1 MNLDTKSFFT
11 KTFIFFLI
19 FWGMLNF
26 IQAWLTPLNSDE
38 AYYWM
43 YSNNLDWGF
52 FDHPPMIALMIR
64 IGYFFVHNEL
74 GIRFLVVL
82 SELVA
87 IIVIWLLTYKD
98 RREKYENI
106 LFFIMLLVIF
116 PVFNIYGFIATP
128 DAPLIL
134 FSALF
139 LLTYRRFSENGNWK
153 NTLFLGISMAALV
166 YSKYHGI
173 ILIFLV
179 ILSNPRLLKNKGFYL
194 ASVMS
199 VILLLPHLFWQYSN
213 GFPSL
218 KYHFVERVSGFDPGH
233 VPEYLLNQL
242 IVHNPLILPVT
253 VWLMLKTRA
262 KNRFE
267 KTLRYIVTGFLIF
280 FLIAS
285 FRYHVE
291 PQWTSL
297 ICIPLIIILFNNLDY
312 KPWIGD
318 YIKRITIFFFPA
330 ILLVRIALMADF
342 LPVSFLKDEYHNRRK
357 WANEI
362 ADLAGYRPVIFTNSY
377 QNASTYTFYTGKFAH
392 SLDNLNYR
400 KTQYDLWPFEE
411 KVHGEEVLYIPHY
424 LTYDYKKNLTKY
436 SLPDGD
442 SLFFRVFKDFQS
454 LQRECVILKD
464 DLYLFKKSAIN
475 KIHLQIFNP
484 YPYPIKIKH
493 KELPIQFQI
502 AFVKN
507 GSMESRLNLELP
519 DDIVSINV
527 GDTISADCTFTLGEL
542 PTGRYKLAICSQAGI
557 IYDVYNSRFRD
568 VKITD

>member
-464 DLYLFKKSAIN
+464 DLYLFRKSAIN